1 MPSIRLPSGIKVM
14 AENLDRKAGRS
25 VFLAVTVWFGYF
37 EFSLGIVSFTGKTGR
52 KYRLTAFDELGL
64 RN

>member
-1 MPSIRLPSGIKVM
+1 HTLASGIKVM
-14 AENLDRKAGRS
+14 AENLGRKARRS

-37 EFSLGIVSFTGKTGR
+37 EFRLGIVPFTGETGR
-52 KYRLTAFDELGL
+52 KYRLTAFDKLGL

>member
-1 MPSIRLPSGIKVM
+1 M
-14 AENLDRKAGRS
+14 AENLGRKARRS

-37 EFSLGIVSFTGKTGR
+37 EFPLHIVPFTGETGR
-52 KYRLTAFDELGL
+52 KYRLTVFDELGL